1 MHHPVCGFK
10 EHKALQASNFKHHV
24 CLGGVGQRRMGLKP
38 SILVWFSLLME
49 GKMVKGKAA
58 EKITIFKEDNETRK
72 GLQSRGQL
80 AYLPQDFIHQTIFF
94 SPICSF

>member
-24 CLGGVGQRRMGLKP
+24 CLGGAGQRRMGLKP

-49 GKMVKGKAA
+49 GKM
-58 EKITIFKEDNETRK
+58 
-72 GLQSRGQL
+72 L
-80 AYLPQDFIHQTIFF
+80 
-94 SPICSF
+94 

>member
-10 EHKALQASNFKHHV
+10 EHKALQASKHHV

-49 GKMVKGKAA
+49 GKMV
-58 EKITIFKEDNETRK
+58 
-72 GLQSRGQL
+72 
-80 AYLPQDFIHQTIFF
+80 
-94 SPICSF
+94 

>member
-1 MHHPVCGFK
+1 
-10 EHKALQASNFKHHV
+10 
-24 CLGGVGQRRMGLKP
+24 MGLKP

-80 AYLPQDFIHQTIFF
+80 AYLPQILSTKQFSSHQFAVF
-94 SPICSF
+94 NFNYQS